1 MQKVR
6 DAQDLKASWQK
17 DRCLLQ
23 PRQPIGCCTP
33 IHNALAISNPKVF
46 WHLPVPLRWV
56 CLWWFWYDAGQ
67 WLPNIWVFAS
77 EVGIHWDAGLT
88 PTLSPGESQRHAP
101 VHRCGSRRCRAI
113 RSTGNLSQWS
123 YAFCISHRYDVR
135 IFWHLPSFCM
145 FCLCGRYLIA
155 SFPKDFKISYARR
168 KSKCFSR
175 TGCWV
180 HWNLNLWFIHGFAGR
195 LPDPTWR
202 PLVVR
207 NLSNPSVLAVDEQ
220 NKRLQKSASR
230 TDDSLVKQDYKLGG
244 IRNKME
250 RFRY

>member
-1 MQKVR
+1 MHQCTDVEVD
-6 DAQDLKASWQK
+6 DAEPYVVQVIYLNDPMRSA
-17 DRCLLQ
+17 
-23 PRQPIGCCTP
+23 
-33 IHNALAISNPKVF
+33 
-46 WHLPVPLRWV
+46 
-56 CLWWFWYDAGQ
+56 Y
-67 WLPNIWVFAS
+67 
-77 EVGIHWDAGLT
+77 LT
-88 PTLSPGESQRHAP
+88 DMMLEFFD
-101 VHRCGSRRCRAI
+101 I
-113 RSTGNLSQWS
+113 
-123 YAFCISHRYDVR
+123 
-135 IFWHLPSFCM
+135 LPSFCM

-155 SFPKDFKISYARR
+155 SFPKDFKISYARW

-180 HWNLNLWFIHGFAGR
+180 HWNLNLWFIHCFAGR

-230 TDDSLVKQDYKLGG
+230 TDDSLVEQDYNLGNLGG